1 MFDSKRWINFSA
13 IVNQTDVLFLGQPV
27 YTYICLYTYSAVD
40 GLTLCLIR
48 DSSLTLDDAFLRF
61 SSILTLMQIFIIITA
76 VCTMLIPSILIFIG
90 FYLVFFWSHSV
101 FENFILVIHLV
112 WDKSIMF
119 YLIIKLFFD
128 SLQFLSA

>member
-1 MFDSKRWINFSA
+1 MFDRKRWINFSA

-27 YTYICLYTYSAVD
+27 YTYMLIYIFCCRW
-40 GLTLCLIR
+40 LTLCLIR

-76 VCTMLIPSILIFIG
+76 VCTTLIPSILIFIG

-101 FENFILVIHLV
+101 FENFSLVIHLV

>member
-101 FENFILVIHLV
+101 FENFSLVIHLV